1 MATNGFIKTRF
12 YDKIVRYLKAKIMA
26 GDQDKDK
33 DQKAPE
39 KPEGQKPPEGQK
51 KPEDKDTTVHAA
63 ARMEWKDFMSKEGL
77 DRIQKIQERKKQIDE
92 EQQKLQQEA
101 TGKRNKESWVSQENK
116 NDQSGED
123 ITAEVETSLNEP
135 EVKEIL
141 QKNGLTDDTNK
152 SALKSSITS
161 ILTDY
166 LHKIEINIGLGTIL
180 SGGSSEK
187 TRVKGILKDYA
198 KNTLLPKV
206 QYLFTELNKIYES
219 KKHSYVKPIELLG
232 SFSDFTKTNF
242 MKSGYLQTSQLKE
255 FLLYEKTDYETFVG
269 NFGKY
274 LGLGFEKKQLEGE
287 ETTLMG
293 KGLEPR
299 ELIEQKKITF
309 TKTRFTSPKD
319 GKDLDKVLQ
328 EEIPK
333 ALPPIADAATKQK
346 IVDYLAGEVKKLN
359 PQPDEVFELSPDG
372 KWTKIDTASENKS
385 KDDAKTDA
393 EKQVAETAAA
403 TSTDS
408 KPFNFKDSF
417 KSFGETIM
425 EFLRWILG
433 LFGMKLGGGGVEDL
447 LTEWKD
453 ITPEEKNQIKEFYGA
468 GKKYFNKMD
477 NVNKMLKSP
486 DETRKMLAAKKT
498 DAKEN
503 ETWDGWI
510 QRHLSEPE
518 KSEISFSTTI
528 EAKNVAAFLISE
540 NGPDDQPALPLQ
552 QYQPGQPKQDPD
564 TAYKPGSKEAGNE
577 RARLIMDRL
586 ESETYGDELKAL
598 MEKYIAA
605 KGRPE
610 VKEALAKA
618 KAEGKKLSMREY
630 MEGLSENFLRERQDI
645 AEKYQRG
652 EISLLETSEAIFD
665 DIFRFALAE
674 AKTPQ
679 EKQKVD
685 EILTKF
691 KATLAQI
698 MAEKGKPGSPQPK
711 QDPDVTYKPGG
722 QQQKPGEQGGF
733 LSQQKGLA
741 GAAAQMDAALDKMDK
756 DPWMIA
762 LKTILDAYILDKA
775 PAALSE
781 KYKKAK
787 EDPNTKIYLDGY
799 MEILGEMYFQR
810 MPGTRERF
818 EQGKIRSKEVFQKVY
833 EELYRFTVARAKT
846 PDERQKAMAVLRRFK
861 EFIDT
866 IDDSRRATK
875 PAATAPP
882 QEKKPDEP
890 KPVTS

>member
-92 EQQKLQQEA
+92 EQKKLQDEA
-101 TGKRNKESWVSQENK
+101 AGKRTKETWIDNPAGTSWKDGMARDKINANVEEKFASYQK
-116 NDQSGED
+116 DFED
-123 ITAEVETSLNEP
+123 AGLGDPTNIGILKQVA
-135 EVKEIL
+135 KELIFEYF
-141 QKNGLTDDTNK
+141 QKNGSDGD
-152 SALKSSITS
+152 
-161 ILTDY
+161 
-166 LHKIEINIGLGTIL
+166 
-180 SGGSSEK
+180 K
-187 TRVKGILKDYA
+187 TLEYVKGALSDKLKYILNSLK
-198 KNTLLPKV
+198 
-206 QYLFTELNKIYES
+206 EIYDS
-219 KKHSYVKPIELLG
+219 KKHGFAKPVDTVEA
-232 SFSDFTKTNF
+232 FSTFTKTDFLKQGFLQSRAFKDFLVLDKSTYELQFQNF
-242 MKSGYLQTSQLKE
+242 SKS
-255 FLLYEKTDYETFVG
+255 
-269 NFGKY
+269 
-274 LGLGFEKKQLEGE
+274 LGLTIEKKQLEGE

-453 ITPEEKNQIKEFYGA
+453 ITPEEKNQIKEFYGT
-468 GKKYFNKMD
+468 GKKYFSKMD

-486 DETRKMLAAKKT
+486 EETRKMLAAKKT

-552 QYQPGQPKQDPD
+552 QDQPGQPKQDPD

-875 PAATAPP
+875 PAAAAPP